1 MVQNKQIRDKID
13 DLRRERVVFE
23 QVYLKLEKELGVKRR
38 DLARMI
44 ESVDS
49 VNADR
54 DQAINQI
61 QALQAE
67 NEATQ
72 QREDDGAKV
81 EEIDGFDS
89 QEAYI
94 AKKAVRK
101 SQTPMQRLQNA
112 LTGQQGGV
120 NLSTNEMV
128 RKFVAQEEQ
137 HFSLFNT
144 VSQLKTEVGNYEHDI
159 LDMQGQLEKL
169 GAELDE
175 DGQIDSFKAKAK
187 RELDEKTDALEAEKQ
202 RVTEEIAA
210 IE

>member
-1 MVQNKQIRDKID
+1 
-13 DLRRERVVFE
+13 
-23 QVYLKLEKELGVKRR
+23 
-38 DLARMI
+38 
-44 ESVDS
+44 
-49 VNADR
+49 
-54 DQAINQI
+54 
-61 QALQAE
+61 
-67 NEATQ
+67 
-72 QREDDGAKV
+72 
-81 EEIDGFDS
+81 
-89 QEAYI
+89 
-94 AKKAVRK
+94 
-101 SQTPMQRLQNA
+101 MQRLQNA